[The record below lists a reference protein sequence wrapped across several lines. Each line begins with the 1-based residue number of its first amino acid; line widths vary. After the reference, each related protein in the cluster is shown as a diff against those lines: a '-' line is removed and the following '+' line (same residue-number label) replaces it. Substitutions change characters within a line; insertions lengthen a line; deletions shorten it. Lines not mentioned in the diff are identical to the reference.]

1 VDDLLRHLSEK
12 KRKEIQLEVMKNVP
26 ATIKTLI
33 DMKPEKAEEFL
44 RNILDLLYVTKYTD
58 RDVLLRL
65 VEIIT
70 QPHKPYPD
78 SDRTSVWS
86 SYLNCYADKKNDYDR
101 YGQRPENV
109 DKFLL
114 CVSNKLGKNKVK
126 ELVLHSCYHYGACQ
140 SVISSA
146 ASYGEKD
153 LVEVMLAH
161 LTEEDRQ
168 EIQRDHVDT
177 AVEPDAESLTS
188 NCTDE
193 EIAS

>member
-1 VDDLLRHLSEK
+1 
-12 KRKEIQLEVMKNVP
+12 
-26 ATIKTLI
+26 
-33 DMKPEKAEEFL
+33 
-44 RNILDLLYVTKYTD
+44 
-58 RDVLLRL
+58 
-65 VEIIT
+65 
-70 QPHKPYPD
+70 
-78 SDRTSVWS
+78 
-86 SYLNCYADKKNDYDR
+86 
-101 YGQRPENV
+101 
-109 DKFLL
+109 
-114 CVSNKLGKNKVK
+114 VSNKLGKNKVK